1 MKTHRPPSVRRRTG
15 SPPRGITLVEVML
28 AVAVLGIV
36 AAMAVPSFEPDV
48 ATQLDAFAQ
57 IVASDLMAAR
67 DLAVANNSTYRLT
80 FEGNE
85 NRYRLEHVGTNPALN
100 TLPATIFPNR
110 ADTSTKHYT
119 DLDDL
124 PRMGVGSHLSA
135 VELGS
140 VPATSTTV
148 LEFGPLGATSQ
159 TAGTTIW
166 LSAGAGASE
175 RYLAVRIDP
184 VTGLATVD
192 ALTATAPTTA
202 GS

>member
-1 MKTHRPPSVRRRTG
+1 MTSPRPAYRSPAS
-15 SPPRGITLVEVML
+15 SPPRGITLIEVML
-28 AVAVLGIV
+28 AVTVLGIV

-67 DLAVANNSTYRLT
+67 DLAVSNNSNYRLT
-80 FEGNE
+80 FERNE

-100 TLPATIFPNR
+100 NLPATIFPNR
-110 ADTSTKHYT
+110 ADTTTKHYT

-124 PRMGVGSHLSA
+124 PRLGIGVHLSA
-135 VELGS
+135 VELGA
-140 VPATSTTV
+140 VPATSTAT

-159 TAGTTIW
+159 SVGTTVWLTAG
-166 LSAGAGASE
+166 SGSSQ
-175 RYLAVRIDP
+175 RYLAVRVDP
-184 VTGLATVD
+184 ATGIATVD
-192 ALTATAPTTA
+192 TFTATAPTTA